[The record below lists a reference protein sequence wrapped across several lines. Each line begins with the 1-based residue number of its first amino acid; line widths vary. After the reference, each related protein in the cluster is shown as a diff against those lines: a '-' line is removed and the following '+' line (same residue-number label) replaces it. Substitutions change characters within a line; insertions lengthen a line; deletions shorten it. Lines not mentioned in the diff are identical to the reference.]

1 MNPIVAAAVAVEN
14 QRRINEGQGPM
25 TNEET
30 EAFAG
35 AYTRAVQTKV
45 AATIEKAV
53 YTGVSSFL
61 DNLFGLD
68 RKAV

>member
-1 MNPIVAAAVAVEN
+1 MNPIITTAIALEN
-14 QRRINEGQGPM
+14 QRRLNANMEAM
-25 TNEET
+25 TEE
-30 EAFAG
+30 EAAKFSAE
-35 AYTRAVQTKV
+35 YTLAVQTKV